1 MCKKRITGPQIGT
14 SKKHAAKLVHFPKRE
29 CLLCTDG
36 KAQYQR
42 LLGELLYSKLGFLP
56 CGVKKDY
63 TL

>member
-42 LLGELLYSKLGFLP
+42 LLGELL
-56 CGVKKDY
+56 
-63 TL
+63 